1 VRAVRG
7 RGLLLGA
14 ELDLPAG
21 AVTAAGLSTGVV
33 LNAVR
38 PDVLRLAPPINI
50 SRDDLD
56 LGIDRL
62 IAALTS
68 VKENHQ

>member
-1 VRAVRG
+1 VRG

-21 AVTAAGLSTGVV
+21 AVAAAGLATGVV

-68 VKENHQ
+68 AKENHQ